1 MEDYNSYRLK
11 VEKALALKLI
21 DIYESGKISQEQIAA
36 TATYLN
42 SELEK
47 INSKSDLSSFLETVA
62 ARWPALS
69 EVVMNEKADSS
80 ESADHELYSGVLA
93 LAQNGKIDKA
103 IKLAKTNNN

>member
-1 MEDYNSYRLK
+1 MDDFSSYRIK

-21 DIYESGKISQEQIAA
+21 DIYESGKITQEQVAA

-42 SELEK
+42 NEFEK
-47 INSKSDLSSFLETVA
+47 INSKTDLSSFLETVS

-69 EVVMNEKADSS
+69 GVVLNEKADSS
-80 ESADHELYSGVLA
+80 ENADSELYSGVLA

-103 IKLAKTNNN
+103 LKLAKSNNN